1 VAQERRIM
9 EREEDVEWHRAGVLG
24 RKTLEVTVVAGALE
38 GLVSAVVV
46 STVMVDTRNA
56 LVDFERHDIVFV
68 YLRCVSSPTQSK
80 RRCGTVTTRVSRCHL

>member
-9 EREEDVEWHRAGVLG
+9 EREEDMECHRVGVLG
-24 RKTLEVTVVAGALE
+24 RKTLEVAVVAGALE

-46 STVMVDTRNA
+46 VAVVVDTGDA
-56 LVDFERHDIVFV
+56 VVDFERHDIVFV

-80 RRCGTVTTRVSRCHL
+80 R